1 VEDDVRPQLLEQV
14 DQRLAVAY
22 VGLDEAT
29 AVRKRLLDIRAPAG
43 REVIDDHD
51 AVAAREK
58 SVDDVRPDEPC
69 ASCDHGFHAAGDGSV
84 GAVAGLFVTI
94 EGIDRSGK
102 STQARRLAEALADDA
117 LLVREPGGTPAGERI
132 RDLLKD
138 PAIELDP
145 RSEALLFAA
154 ARAELV
160 AAVIV
165 PALEAGKVVISD
177 RYLDSSLAYQGHAR
191 GLGETEVR
199 RINEW
204 ATAALEPDLT
214 VLLRIDP
221 ATAGARAGEAD
232 RFEDEGLTL
241 QQRVAD
247 AYDQLAAANPHRWK
261 TVDAA
266 RSADEVAAE
275 VLALVGDA
283 RAGLRAESAD
293 ASRQSARPSGAP
305 A

>member
-1 VEDDVRPQLLEQV
+1 VP
-14 DQRLAVAY
+14 
-22 VGLDEAT
+22 
-29 AVRKRLLDIRAPAG
+29 
-43 REVIDDHD
+43 
-51 AVAAREK
+51 
-58 SVDDVRPDEPC
+58 
-69 ASCDHGFHAAGDGSV
+69 
-84 GAVAGLFVTI
+84 GLFVTI

-102 STQARRLAEALADDA
+102 STQARRLADALGDDA

-145 RSEALLFAA
+145 RTEALLFAA

-160 AAVIV
+160 SAVIR
-165 PALEAGKVVISD
+165 PALEAGKIVISD

-191 GLGETEVR
+191 GLGEEEVR

-221 ATAGARAGEAD
+221 ATAAERAGEAD
-232 RFEDEGLTL
+232 RFEDEGLSL

-247 AYDQLAAANPHRWK
+247 AYEQLAAANPARWK
-261 TVDAA
+261 AIDATRDAA
-266 RSADEVAAE
+266 EVAADIRQM
-275 VLALVGDA
+275 VDA
-283 RAGLRAESAD
+283 GVAA
-293 ASRQSARPSGAP
+293 
-305 A
+305 